1 MADCPESKN
10 VRALLA
16 LHHVGPKTARA
27 LDAADVSA
35 DDVRRKRVSYTEL
48 VDAEVHPG
56 VAARIRRSHSLSW
69 SFESSGADL
78 ERRSAQVR
86 GLGDAERAWVA
97 ASSGDWE
104 AHDPPESSDSADDAG
119 SPVDD
124 DAADGDE
131 WPRRLPTVV
140 TAETD
145 GSGESTAAEAAWRA
159 QSRPTPLTVLDCV
172 DDDDATTLAEAGI
185 VSVRSLTT
193 ANPDHVADVLELEAA
208 VVRRWYDA
216 ARRHREQ

>member
-1 MADCPESKN
+1 MADSTESKN

-16 LHHVGPKTARA
+16 LHHVGPKTAQA
-27 LDAADVSA
+27 LDAAAVTA

-48 VDAEVHPG
+48 VEAGVHPG

-104 AHDPPESSDSADDAG
+104 SHDVTEDESD
-119 SPVDD
+119 
-124 DAADGDE
+124 DE
-131 WPRRLPTVV
+131 WPRRAPLTPDV
-140 TAETD
+140 AETD
-145 GSGESTAAEAAWRA
+145 GSGESAAAEAAWRA
-159 QSRPTPLTVLDCV
+159 QSRPTPLTALDSV
-172 DDDDATTLAEAGI
+172 DDEDAAMLAEAGI
-185 VSVRSLTT
+185 ISVRSLTT
-193 ANPDHVADVLELEAA
+193 ADPEHVADVLALDAA
-208 VVRRWYDA
+208 AVRRWYDA
-216 ARRHREQ
+216 ARRHRE